1 MPQLAIRHFNG
12 IVLDRSF
19 SSSMKCF
26 AFSSPETLCLLTNIG
41 SLERGQ
47 SNLQSALGVM
57 RVILKYLEYFSP
69 PSLFT
74 IHEENAVD
82 W

>member
-12 IVLDRSF
+12 ILLCRSF
-19 SSSMKCF
+19 GSSVKCF
-26 AFSSPETLCLLTNIG
+26 AFSSPETLCLLINVG

-47 SNLQSALGVM
+47 SNLQSILGVM
-57 RVILKYLEYFSP
+57 RVILKNLEYFP
-69 PSLFT
+69 PQSSYT
-74 IHEENAVD
+74 IHEDNAVD